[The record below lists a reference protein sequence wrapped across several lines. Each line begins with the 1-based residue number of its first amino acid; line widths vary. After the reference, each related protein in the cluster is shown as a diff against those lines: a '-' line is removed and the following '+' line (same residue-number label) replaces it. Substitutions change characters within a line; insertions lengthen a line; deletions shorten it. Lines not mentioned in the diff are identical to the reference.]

1 MARNSRIF
9 SNAHI
14 GRLSFEE
21 QGELDLVCRQEARTQ
36 LPMRNVPKGRRGDKF
51 ANRSWKSETIM
62 TRNWMRHLKRVPEIE
77 TFDEMALRFQ
87 IVEDQLQ
94 LKLTLEAERKQKDA
108 EFAEAEAVYEMY
120 IDVMPL
126 HIRYDFGDWYYPLS
140 TNYYHS
146 DTGYHK
152 DPRRKVD
159 QLVYAV
165 SSEYF
170 PISSEDPEPK
180 ATAEFY
186 GIEYVEEV
194 QESVRL
200 DFHGEDYWGDDDDY
214 GYHDDYRACRD
225 CGSDRCSGGCLDD
238 SGCWECGGPHR
249 DGACLERSH
258 HLDDL
263 QARDADELSMQWDE
277 THHDPRSGWNK
288 IQDRE
293 FNLWLDAELK
303 EEAVLNKSLAKNG
316 LPTVDYKTLQEWFTL
331 YLQER
336 NEEPELKV
344 VCKRDRQGRKIS
356 AAA

>member
-9 SNAHI
+9 SNVHI
-14 GRLSFEE
+14 GRVSFEE
-21 QGELDLVCRQEARTQ
+21 QCELDLVCRHEARQ
-36 LPMRNVPKGRRGDKF
+36 HASDRHKLRGRSKGNDH
-51 ANRSWKSETIM
+51 SWKSETMM
-62 TRNWMRHLKRVPEIE
+62 TRNWMRHLDRVPEIE

-94 LKLTLEAERKQKDA
+94 FKLEMENKRKDFKKEDQERISL
-108 EFAEAEAVYEMY
+108 YELNNDP
-120 IDVMPL
+120 IDLRV
-126 HIRYDFGDWYYPLS
+126 RYDSGDFYRPFS
-140 TNYYHS
+140 TFNRYD
-146 DTGYHK
+146 DTGFYK

-165 SSEYF
+165 GSEYF

-180 ATAEFY
+180 ATAAFY

-194 QESVRL
+194 QKSVRI
-200 DFHGEDYWGDDDDY
+200 DFRDEDDWGDGDIFY
-214 GYHDDYRACRD
+214 DDYRACRD
-225 CGSDRCSGGCLDD
+225 CGSVGCSGGCLDD

-258 HLDDL
+258 VLNDL
-263 QARDADELSMQWDE
+263 QARDADEFYEEWNP
-277 THHDPRSGWNK
+277 TGHDPRSSWDK
-288 IQDRE
+288 INDRE
-293 FNLWLDAELK
+293 FNLWLDEELK
-303 EEAVLNKSLAKNG
+303 EEAVLNKSLVKNG
-316 LPTVDYKTLQEWFTL
+316 LPAVDYKTLQDWFNL

-336 NEEPELKV
+336 NEEPKLKV